1 MGSPSQ
7 GPPTALSFPPE
18 RAKPVA
24 RPHLVVLSGPELGK
38 SFELGNEP
46 VELGRDPTCGLTLS
60 SEGVS
65 RKHARVQM
73 IFALY
78 FVSDLGS
85 TNGTFVNEQPANM
98 AQLKDGDQIRM
109 GEAIVK
115 FVANH
120 VEVRYS
126 QELRGRATTD
136 ALTSAAT
143 KLQFQTDLE
152 QSLQKSHGSGEP
164 LCLAML
170 DLDHFKHVNDS
181 WGHAVGD
188 AVLASVAAAVSQAMP
203 PGSSLYRV
211 GGEEFA
217 ILMPGQLRAQGLA
230 AAERIRAAVAV
241 APIEH
246 AATPIPT
253 TISVGVA
260 QLGDGETP
268 AQLYERADRLLY
280 KSKLSGRNRVS

>member
-18 RAKPVA
+18 RAKAAA
-24 RPHLVVLSGPELGK
+24 RPHLIVLSGPELGR
-38 SFELGNEP
+38 SFELSNEP
-46 VELGRDPTCGLTLS
+46 VELGRDPTCGVTLTS
-60 SEGVS
+60 DGVS

-85 TNGTFVNEQPANM
+85 TNGTFVNEKAATM

-109 GEAIVK
+109 GGAIVK

-120 VEVRYS
+120 LELRYS
-126 QELRGRATTD
+126 QEAHDRATTD
-136 ALTSAAT
+136 ALTGAANKT
-143 KLQFQTDLE
+143 QFMTDLTHA
-152 QSLQKSHGSGEP
+152 LQQAQRSGEP
-164 LCLAML
+164 LCVALL
-170 DLDHFKHVNDS
+170 DLDHFKHVNDA
-181 WGHAVGD
+181 WGHTVGD
-188 AVLASVAAAVSQAMP
+188 AVLVRAAAAVSAALP
-203 PGSSLYRV
+203 ARAVLYRV

-217 ILMPGQLRAQGLA
+217 ILLPGNLRSDALA
-230 AAERIRAAVAV
+230 AAERIRAAVA
-241 APIEH
+241 IEPVEH
-246 AATPIPT
+246 QATRIQL

-268 AQLYERADRLLY
+268 TQLYDRADRLLY
-280 KSKLSGRNRVS
+280 KSKLGGRNRVS